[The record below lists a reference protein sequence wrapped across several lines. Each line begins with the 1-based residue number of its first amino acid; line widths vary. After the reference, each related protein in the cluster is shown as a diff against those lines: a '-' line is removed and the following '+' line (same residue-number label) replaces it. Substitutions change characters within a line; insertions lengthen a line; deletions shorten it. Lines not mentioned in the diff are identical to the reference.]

1 MTDERRGTTGG
12 RQGLDP
18 AVRAMVA
25 SGALSRRSF
34 LRGLGLGGGLIV
46 GSSLLAA
53 CGIRPGGGDAPVG
66 AGAGGDGSKLVF
78 ANWPLY
84 IDQDDDGNSETLAM
98 FQAEYGIDVE
108 YLEEVNSNDEWF
120 ARFQAQLS
128 AGQPIGRDLTSLTDY
143 MAARMIQ
150 LGWVQE
156 IDQSN
161 VPNLANM
168 LPALKDVSFDP
179 GRKRS
184 VTWQSGFTGIGYN
197 PTLTGRPLTSINDLF
212 DPAFAGKVAFL
223 SEMRDTSGLVMAA
236 MGVDPETHDFAD
248 FEAAVAKIDEAS
260 KSGQI
265 RRLTGND
272 YSGDLVSGD
281 LVACVAWSGDIIQLQ
296 LDNPDLEFVMPSDGG
311 YLWSDNLMIPNGAAN
326 KEGAEAMMDFVYR
339 PDIAA
344 QIAAYVNFITPVAGA
359 QEAIADIDPE
369 LAENE
374 LIFPSA
380 ETLANTFEY
389 RVLDE
394 EEERARQDLFQTLI
408 VG

>member
-1 MTDERRGTTGG
+1 MTERQRTTAGG
-12 RQGLDP
+12 DLDP
-18 AVRAMVA
+18 AVRALAA

-34 LRGLGLGGGLIV
+34 LRGLGLGGGVLV

-53 CGIRPGGGDAPVG
+53 CGI
-66 AGAGGDGSKLVF
+66 GAGGGGGASGGDPSKLVF

-98 FQAEYGIDVE
+98 FTAETGIEVE

-120 ARFQAQLS
+120 ARFQAQLA
-128 AGQPIGRDLTSLTDY
+128 AGDPIGRDLTSLTDY
-143 MAARMIQ
+143 MAARMI
-150 LGWVQE
+150 LLDWVEE

-168 LPALKDVSFDP
+168 LPALKEVSFDP
-179 GRKRS
+179 GRTRS

-197 PTLTGRPLTSINDLF
+197 PKLTGRPLTSINDLF

-223 SEMRDTSGLVMAA
+223 SEMRDTTGLVMAS
-236 MGVDPETHDFAD
+236 MGVDPESHDFAD
-248 FEAAVAKIDEAS
+248 FEAAVAKLADAS
-260 KSGQI
+260 ASGQI
-265 RRLTGND
+265 RRFTGND

-281 LVACVAWSGDIIQLQ
+281 LVAGVAWSGDIIQLQ
-296 LDNPDLEFVMPSDGG
+296 LENPDLEFVMPSDGG
-311 YLWSDNLMIPNGAAN
+311 YLWSDNLMIPKGAAN

-339 PDIAA
+339 PEIAA
-344 QIAAYVNFITPVAGA
+344 QIAAYVNYITPVLGA
-359 QEAIADIDPE
+359 QEAIAEIDPE

-380 ETLANTFEY
+380 ATLSNTFEY
-389 RVLDE
+389 LVLDE
-394 EEERARQDLFQTLI
+394 DEERARQDLFQTLI